1 MEWFFFIYDRERMFT
16 DLKEFLTN
24 VEFLD
29 VDKNP
34 FTFNQVKKYFKIIL
48 DSYRL
53 FQQFFKVHVIIN
65 NNN

>member
-1 MEWFFFIYDRERMFT
+1 MKLFFFIIYYRERMFT

-34 FTFNQVKKYFKIIL
+34 FTFNQV
-48 DSYRL
+48 
-53 FQQFFKVHVIIN
+53 
-65 NNN
+65 